1 MFSNTDRT
9 DVRIANIA
17 DNHHAEIRR
26 ITVIPTE
33 ITVSA
38 YPSRR
43 DDPNPNEPVR
53 SRVPPHGAP
62 AHGARR
68 TGPAGRD
75 KKRAEGTRPGKQTV
89 TPHFRFIRKSHEE
102 FPKKPDRVTF
112 LPHKSCT
119 RSVLTA
125 TPRRA
130 ILL

>member
-43 DDPNPNEPVR
+43 MVRLRMELAGPDLPAGTKNVRKEP
-53 SRVPPHGAP
+53 
-62 AHGARR
+62 
-68 TGPAGRD
+68 GPAN
-75 KKRAEGTRPGKQTV
+75 KQ
-89 TPHFRFIRKSHEE
+89 
-102 FPKKPDRVTF
+102 
-112 LPHKSCT
+112 
-119 RSVLTA
+119 
-125 TPRRA
+125 
-130 ILL
+130 